1 MKTAVHERVIAAHAK
16 SRDQVGCGARDCAS
30 LQFRARSKAGY
41 PDTCCRGIRSMTPY
55 AKFRTRQKVGQ
66 SARCGLGGPK
76 GDRKQHG
83 TSERGEGK
91 GRQTIGVLPMHLPRS
106 PSSRFYV
113 FAKASARRGENAGG
127 RMITRV
133 FLTQKARKPTPKYE
147 GACGAPCNRRR
158 PRPGL
163 SLSS

>member
-41 PDTCCRGIRSMTPY
+41 PDTCCRSIRSMTPY
-55 AKFRTRQKVGQ
+55 AKFRTRQKVGR

-76 GDRKQHG
+76 GDRKHHG
-83 TSERGEGK
+83 ASERGEGK

-113 FAKASARRGENAGG
+113 FAKASARRGRGECRGEDDY
-127 RMITRV
+127 
-133 FLTQKARKPTPKYE
+133 ARLFNTKGSKTNTE
-147 GACGAPCNRRR
+147 VRRSVR
-158 PRPGL
+158 L
-163 SLSS
+163 AL